1 MTLILNV
8 VTYGQRLEVQ
18 KVECATERDLCRRA
32 VEEIAKAGHR
42 VELWVD
48 AGDGEDAVRVHN
60 DTFAPRLALIEARR
74 AAVALELLVQD
85 KATSA
90 TWTKR
95 YGAAPEDY
103 WATMMQPAEREA
115 LLARADRLIAA
126 YEEARP

>member
-8 VTYGQRLEVQ
+8 VTYGQRLEVE

-42 VELWVD
+42 VEFWVD
-48 AGDGEDAVRVHN
+48 AGDGSSVRMYN
-60 DTFAPRLALIEARR
+60 DTVAPRLALIEARR
-74 AAVALELLVQD
+74 RAVALELLVQD

-115 LLARADRLIAA
+115 LLARADRLVLA